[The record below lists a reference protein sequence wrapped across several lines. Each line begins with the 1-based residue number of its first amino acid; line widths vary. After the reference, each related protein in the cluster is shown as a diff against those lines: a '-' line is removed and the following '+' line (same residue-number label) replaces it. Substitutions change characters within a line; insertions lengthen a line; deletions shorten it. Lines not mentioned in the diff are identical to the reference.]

1 MKLGILPRK
10 SNSVCILTAAPCF
23 RQGQALVVRKC
34 AHGKTARQRSMVVDA
49 AASRHRSGVKRAH
62 RLPVRSAEA
71 EMCTGNR
78 SSQFRLAG
86 DGKLDAERSRR
97 RAVIGASAVTEI
109 DDAHEPSGRS
119 A

>member
-1 MKLGILPRK
+1 MAHRLDAMAIR
-10 SNSVCILTAAPCF
+10 IAYERA
-23 RQGQALVVRKC
+23 VVIGMVLRPKP
-34 AHGKTARQRSMVVDA
+34 GRSIIA

-71 EMCTGNR
+71 EMCPGNR

-86 DGKLDAERSRR
+86 DGELDAERSRG